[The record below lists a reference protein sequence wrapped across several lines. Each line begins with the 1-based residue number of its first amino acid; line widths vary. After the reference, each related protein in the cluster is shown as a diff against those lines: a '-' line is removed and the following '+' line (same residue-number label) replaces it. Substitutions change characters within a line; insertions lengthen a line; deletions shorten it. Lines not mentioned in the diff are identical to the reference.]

1 MDFLSVLF
9 IMPAALLFLIVALAW
24 FIVACSRIPRAWA
37 NINTYKMGLNQ
48 NVRWFPCPAG
58 VTSGMAVLIG
68 TIPAVAVDAYD
79 SSTGG
84 TDFWTD
90 GSYFLTVIG
99 QSALSPVANLQVNP
113 GDALYAQGTYDPT
126 TNITYSLTI
135 DKTNGNALFGNYDG
149 SSPILA
155 GATNTAA
162 PVRIPGAPGTYAQ

>member
-1 MDFLSVLF
+1 MKIIAF
-9 IMPAALLFLIVALAW
+9 ILAIPVALAAALAW
-24 FIVACSRIPRAWA
+24 MITISRRATRLFA
-37 NINTYKMGLNQ
+37 NVNTFKMGLNQ
-48 NVRWFPCPAG
+48 NVRWFPCPTG
-58 VTSGMAVLIG
+58 ITSGMPVLIG

-99 QSALSPVANLQVNP
+99 QSSLSPVANLQVNP
-113 GDALYAQGTYDPT
+113 GDALYAQGTYDPV

-149 SSPILA
+149 SSPIAA
-155 GATNTAA
+155 GATNTYA
-162 PVRIPGAPGTYAQ
+162 PVRIPGQPGTYAQ